1 MTKEIEALETM
12 DEYSDEEYSAYLE
25 YTALKDQCMIEP
37 TTLYI
42 NKDHEFLSE
51 WDYFAN
57 ADGLN
62 VKIIDGDTK
71 ICCLLYTSPSPRDGL
86 LSRMPSSA

>member
-57 ADGLN
+57 ADRLN
-62 VKIIDGDTK
+62 VKIIDGDTR
-71 ICCLLYTSPSPRDGL
+71 IC
-86 LSRMPSSA
+86 

>member
-1 MTKEIEALETM
+1 MSKDIDALDTL
-12 DEYSDEEYSAYLE
+12 DEYSDDEYSAFLE

-42 NKDHEFLSE
+42 NKNHEFLSE

-57 ADGLN
+57 ADGLS
-62 VKIIDGDTK
+62 VKITDGETM
-71 ICCLLYTSPSPRDGL
+71 IC
-86 LSRMPSSA
+86 

>member
-1 MTKEIEALETM
+1 MSKDIDALDTL
-12 DEYSDEEYSAYLE
+12 DEYSDDEYSAFLE

-57 ADGLN
+57 ADGLS
-62 VKIIDGDTK
+62 VKVTDGETM
-71 ICCLLYTSPSPRDGL
+71 IC
-86 LSRMPSSA
+86 

>member
-1 MTKEIEALETM
+1 MSKDIDALDTL
-12 DEYSDEEYSAYLE
+12 DEYSDDEYSAFLE
-25 YTALKDQCMIEP
+25 YTALKDQCMIDP

-57 ADGLN
+57 ADGLS
-62 VKIIDGDTK
+62 VKVTDGETM
-71 ICCLLYTSPSPRDGL
+71 IC
-86 LSRMPSSA
+86 

>member
-1 MTKEIEALETM
+1 MTKEIDALETM
-12 DEYSDEEYSAYLE
+12 DEFSDDQYSAFLE

-42 NKDHEFLSE
+42 DNDHEFFSE

-57 ADGLN
+57 ADGLEI
-62 VKIIDGDTK
+62 KIIDGETT
-71 ICCLLYTSPSPRDGL
+71 IC
-86 LSRMPSSA
+86 

>member
-42 NKDHEFLSE
+42 NKDLEFLSE

-62 VKIIDGDTK
+62 VKIIDGDTR
-71 ICCLLYTSPSPRDGL
+71 IC
-86 LSRMPSSA
+86 

>member
-1 MTKEIEALETM
+1 MSKDIDALDTL
-12 DEYSDEEYSAYLE
+12 DEYSDEEYSAFLE

-57 ADGLN
+57 ADGLS
-62 VKIIDGDTK
+62 VKITDGETM
-71 ICCLLYTSPSPRDGL
+71 IC
-86 LSRMPSSA
+86 